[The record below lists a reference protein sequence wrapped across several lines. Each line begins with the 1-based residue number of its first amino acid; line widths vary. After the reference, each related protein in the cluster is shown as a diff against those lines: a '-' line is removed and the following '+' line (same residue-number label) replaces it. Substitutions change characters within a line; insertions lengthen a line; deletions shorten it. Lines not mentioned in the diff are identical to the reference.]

1 MIQSYF
7 ISSIKDRY
15 RISILNPKVALFGI
29 VCAILLFTIN
39 TRGIGK
45 DNSTPEV
52 EKIVNFIDQLYRSKT
67 SYADMEMHIVTPHY
81 ERTLKMLV
89 WTKGMDRT
97 FIRITSPKKERGV
110 ATLRIKNEM
119 WNYLPKIKKVMKI
132 SPSMMMGSWMG
143 SDFSN
148 DDLVKES
155 SMQEDYTYKIITPD
169 DATPDLIYIELIPNE
184 DSTIVWG
191 RIVSAVRSSDYIPV
205 WQHFYDEKGKL
216 MRILNYKD
224 IKTFGSKTIPSV
236 MEMIPQ
242 NKQGHKTI
250 IRWNDGNFDTKIED
264 SIFSRRN
271 LQKSNFKGNKTIRWN
286 DGNFTTILKS
296 KTRLITRK
304 SLVVEI
310 YK

>member
-1 MIQSYF
+1 MV
-7 ISSIKDRY
+7 SSNSFSLIKCRDSF
-15 RISILNPKVALFGI
+15 SIRKPNFALFGI
-29 VCAILLFTIN
+29 VCVILFSSIN
-39 TRGIGK
+39 FSAIGK
-45 DNSTPEV
+45 NHATSEV

-67 SYADMEMHIVTPHY
+67 SYAVMEMHIVTPHY
-81 ERTLKMLV
+81 QRTLKMLV

-169 DATPDLIYIELIPNE
+169 EATPDLIYIELIPNE

-191 RIVSAVRSSDYIPV
+191 KIVTAVRSSDYIPV

-250 IRWNDGNFDTKIED
+250 IRWQDGNFDTIIED

-271 LQKSNFKGNKTIRWN
+271 LQKSNF
-286 DGNFTTILKS
+286 
-296 KTRLITRK
+296 
-304 SLVVEI
+304 
-310 YK
+310 

>member
-1 MIQSYF
+1 MILSYL
-7 ISSIKDRY
+7 ISPFKDRY

-29 VCAILLFTIN
+29 LCVIMLFAIN
-39 TRGIGK
+39 TTVIGK
-45 DNSTPEV
+45 DHTPPDV
-52 EKIVNFIDQLYRSKT
+52 EKIVNYIDQLYRSKT

-148 DDLVKES
+148 DDLVRES

-191 RIVSAVRSSDYIPV
+191 KIVSAVRSSDYIPV

-250 IRWNDGNFDTKIED
+250 IRWNEAKFDAKIQD
-264 SIFSRRN
+264 TIFSRRN
-271 LQKSNFKGNKTIRWN
+271 LQKSNF
-286 DGNFTTILKS
+286 
-296 KTRLITRK
+296 
-304 SLVVEI
+304 
-310 YK
+310 

>member
-1 MIQSYF
+1 MGSES
-7 ISSIKDRY
+7 SSIIRDNYNLTIKRQKSSFFY
-15 RISILNPKVALFGI
+15 MFLG
-29 VCAILLFTIN
+29 ILLFSIN
-39 TRGIGK
+39 ISAIGK
-45 DNSTPEV
+45 DHATPEV

-67 SYADMEMHIVTPHY
+67 SYADIEMHIVTPHY

-89 WTKGMDRT
+89 WTKGMEKT

-110 ATLRIKNEM
+110 GTLRIKNEM

-148 DDLVKES
+148 DDLVRES
-155 SMQEDYTYKIITPD
+155 SMEEDYTYKIITPD
-169 DATPDLIYIELIPNE
+169 DATPDLIYVQLTPNE

-191 RIVSAVRSSDYIPV
+191 KIISAVRASDYIPV

-250 IRWNDGNFDTKIED
+250 IRWNDANFDTKIND
-264 SIFSRRN
+264 NIFSRRN
-271 LQKSNFKGNKTIRWN
+271 LQKTNF
-286 DGNFTTILKS
+286 
-296 KTRLITRK
+296 
-304 SLVVEI
+304 
-310 YK
+310 